1 VYEVLLET
9 RAERDLKKL
18 SGEVFHR
25 IIPPLKSL
33 AEDPKPKGARKI
45 SGSKN
50 DWRLRIGDYRVIYE
64 IDERAKCIRIMRIR
78 HRREAY
84 R

>member
-1 VYEVLLET
+1 VYEVLLES

-18 SGEVFHR
+18 PGEVFHR

-33 AEDPKPKGARKI
+33 ADNPKPKGARKI

-64 IDERAKCIRIMRIR
+64 INERAKCVKVMRIR

>member
-1 VYEVLLET
+1 MYEVLLES

-18 SGEVFHR
+18 PGEVFHR

-33 AEDPKPKGARKI
+33 ADIPKPKGARKI

-64 IDERAKCIRIMRIR
+64 IDERAKCVKVMRIR

>member
-1 VYEVLLET
+1 MYEVLLES

-18 SGEVFHR
+18 PAGVFNRIVPILKALSENPKPPGSRKITGSRNDRRIRSGE
-25 IIPPLKSL
+25 
-33 AEDPKPKGARKI
+33 
-45 SGSKN
+45 
-50 DWRLRIGDYRVIYE
+50 YRVIYE
-64 IDERAKCIRIMRIR
+64 IDEKAKAVKVMRIR